1 MLNMKYL
8 LWLLCLACTVANS
21 QPVYKGNP
29 KDTILLNKLLDSVI
43 NAGAVTY
50 TDCKSTIFKAK
61 SIVHKSDNKFYAAIL
76 AQEAFIYSEASQFEK
91 AAQVWDS
98 AADIYERIHLT
109 KQLTTNLGRSGIAYV
124 YASKYALASDRLFK
138 AMKLAEKY
146 GYKKTA
152 SSAFINIGVLY
163 ESLQDWENALIYAK
177 KGLVANWEL
186 KDTVAVAMIYGNIG
200 NLFQYQNQYDSA
212 IHNFEKVLALPVDKL
227 NTNPW
232 IAAYINLANAYLS
245 KKMPNDALKA
255 LDKASPLMN
264 QFTEKDLQAN
274 IFALKSL
281 AYSQKNDL
289 TQAGTFALKSYE
301 IGHQIE
307 DYEYLK
313 NLYQSLFEYYNKTG
327 KYDKAITYL
336 QKITA
341 IIDTLNKESKKTEY
355 QKVAIRY
362 ELNKKVESDSLRAEQ
377 KVLVAT
383 DKTIK
388 TRNTLL
394 IVALLLV
401 ATLAIAIILYNR
413 SKLLQRKNIIAVQEK
428 QLAEQAKNTY
438 QLKTLQAQMNP
449 HFIFNCFNTIDSF
462 ILQNKQYEASLLVQ
476 RFSKLSR
483 KILEQTAQDAI
494 TIQEEFSTLATY
506 LQIEKQRATHPFDFT
521 IKESDFASQYLIPP
535 MLLQPFVE
543 NALIHGIRPLQKE
556 GGLISIDIVAQE
568 NDIEITITDNGIG
581 REQAEKLKADK
592 QTDHRSMSTDLTM
605 QRLSTLHPGKTQD
618 DYLKYVDL
626 TGAITGTS
634 VKIIIPKMIANA

>member
-1 MLNMKYL
+1 MKYL
-8 LWLLCLACTVANS
+8 LLILCFTCSMAIGQNI
-21 QPVYKGNP
+21 YKGNP

-43 NAGAVTY
+43 NAGVATY
-50 TDCKSTIFKAK
+50 TDCKPIILKAK

-91 AAQVWDS
+91 AAQLWDS
-98 AADIYERIHLT
+98 ASNIYNRINLT
-109 KQLTTNLGRSGIAYV
+109 KQLSTNLGRAGIAYA

-146 GYKKTA
+146 DYKKTTSTA
-152 SSAFINIGVLY
+152 YLNIGVLY

-177 KGLVANWEL
+177 KGLVANLEL

-200 NLFQYQNQYDSA
+200 NLFQYQNQHDSA
-212 IHNFEKVLALPVDKL
+212 IQSFKKVLALPVDKL

-232 IAAYINLANAYLS
+232 IAAYINLSNAYLS
-245 KKMPNDALKA
+245 KKMPDEAIKS
-255 LDKASPLMN
+255 LDKASPLIN
-264 QFTEKDLQAN
+264 QFTEKDLMAN

-289 TQAGTFALKSYE
+289 KQAGTFALKSYD

-313 NLYQSLFEYYNKTG
+313 NLYQSLYEYYNKTG

-341 IIDTLNKESKKTEY
+341 INDTLYKESKKTEY

-494 TIQEEFSTLATY
+494 SIQEEFNTLSTY
-506 LQIEKQRATHPFDFT
+506 LQIEKQRASYPFDFT
-521 IKESDFASQYLIPP
+521 INETEFVNRYLIPP

-556 GGLISIDIVAQE
+556 GGVIRIDIDELVNE
-568 NDIEITITDNGIG
+568 LEITITDNGIG
-581 REQAEKLKADK
+581 RAQAAKLKEDK
-592 QTDHRSMSTDLTM
+592 QADHRSMSTDLTK
-605 QRLSTLHPGKTQD
+605 QRLSALHPGKTQE
-618 DYLKYVDL
+618 DYLKYIDL
-626 TGAITGTS
+626 TGDASGTS